1 MDLYFARHDN
11 SAVTIEDFVAAM
23 QDASGVDLGEFRRW
37 YAQAGTPVLTVTDA
51 YDPAARRYTLTL
63 RQETPATP
71 GQPEKQPVPVPVAM
85 GLLGADGAAMPTRLA
100 GENAGRDGTRVLL
113 MDRAE
118 QSFVFEDV
126 ASAPVPSLLRGFSAP
141 VKLAGLSRERL
152 RFLAAHDTDSFVR
165 WESAQQYATSVM
177 LDLVA
182 AFRRGEAL
190 QDDAGLL
197 EAMAAT
203 LAGADA
209 DPAFAAEALTLPG
222 EAFVADQM
230 ATADPDAIHAVR
242 DFLRDGIARAL
253 EAALHARYQALE
265 DAGPYRIDGD
275 TIGRRALRN
284 VVLGYLVAGSADG
297 VALAKAQ
304 FDAQRNMTDVL
315 AALGALA
322 RTDAPE
328 REAALAAFYTR
339 WRGDDLVLDK
349 WFSIQAM
356 APRASAVADVR
367 ALYAHPDFDLRNPNR
382 VRALVGAFAGGNQV
396 RFHDASGDGYR
407 FLADTVI
414 ALDPM
419 NPQVA
424 ARIVTPLGGWR
435 RQDAARQALMRGE
448 LQRIRASPGL
458 SSNTGEQVT
467 KSLG

>member
-1 MDLYFARHDN
+1 
-11 SAVTIEDFVAAM
+11 
-23 QDASGVDLGEFRRW
+23 
-37 YAQAGTPVLTVTDA
+37 
-51 YDPAARRYTLTL
+51 
-63 RQETPATP
+63 
-71 GQPEKQPVPVPVAM
+71 
-85 GLLGADGAAMPTRLA
+85 
-100 GENAGRDGTRVLL
+100 
-113 MDRAE
+113 
-118 QSFVFEDV
+118 
-126 ASAPVPSLLRGFSAP
+126 
-141 VKLAGLSRERL
+141 
-152 RFLAAHDTDSFVR
+152 
-165 WESAQQYATSVM
+165 
-177 LDLVA
+177 
-182 AFRRGEAL
+182 
-190 QDDAGLL
+190 
-197 EAMAAT
+197 
-203 LAGADA
+203 
-209 DPAFAAEALTLPG
+209 
-222 EAFVADQM
+222 
-230 ATADPDAIHAVR
+230 
-242 DFLRDGIARAL
+242 
-253 EAALHARYQALE
+253 
-265 DAGPYRIDGD
+265 
-275 TIGRRALRN
+275 
-284 VVLGYLVAGSADG
+284 
-297 VALAKAQ
+297 
-304 FDAQRNMTDVL
+304 VL

-396 RFHDASGDGYR
+396 RFHDTSGDGYR